1 MISMTFSEVAKRMG
15 KLVAD
20 NSPTIMTAIGVAGT
34 LTTAY
39 LTGKATVKATRAIDD
54 VEYQQ
59 TSQGRY
65 RPDPLSGKEKLKL
78 VWKYYIPPVAT
89 GVVTVAAIIGANRIG
104 MRRAAAMAAA
114 YSIAQE
120 GWNEYREKVLERL
133 GAKKEEDVRAEVSKA
148 RVDRTYTED
157 NQIIFDDIRSVLC
170 HDSMSGRY
178 FVSDVETIRR
188 AENDINHQILKDMY
202 ASLSDLYC
210 LLDLPATSISDH
222 LGWNTDKILEI
233 RLTSGRTSEKTG
245 GRPYVS
251 LEYTALPIR
260 DFDRVW

>member
-1 MISMTFSEVAKRMG
+1 VISMTFSEVAKRVG
-15 KLVAD
+15 KMVTD

-39 LTGKATVKATRAIDD
+39 LTGKATVKATRAIDEAE
-54 VEYQQ
+54 VY
-59 TSQGRY
+59 SKHAI
-65 RPDPLSGKEKLKL
+65 SGKEKLKL

-120 GWNEYREKVLERL
+120 GWNEYRDKVLEKL
-133 GAKKEEDVRAEVSKA
+133 GAKKEEDVRAAVAQA

-210 LLDLPATSISDH
+210 LLELPATSISDH
-222 LGWNTDKILEI
+222 LGWNTDKMLEI
-233 RLTSGRTSEKTG
+233 RLTSGRTTEKTG

>member
-1 MISMTFSEVAKRMG
+1 MTFSEVAKRVG
-15 KLVAD
+15 KMVTD

-39 LTGKATVKATRAIDD
+39 LTGKATVKAVDTIRGEEEALLL
-54 VEYQQ
+54 
-59 TSQGRY
+59 G
-65 RPDPLSGKEKLKL
+65 PLTPMRTKHKFKL

-120 GWNEYREKVLERL
+120 GWNEYREKVLEKL
-133 GAKKEEDVRAEVSKA
+133 GAKKEEDVRAAVSQA

-222 LGWNTDKILEI
+222 LGWNTDKMLEI

>member
-1 MISMTFSEVAKRMG
+1 MTFSEVAKRVG
-15 KLVAD
+15 KMVTD

-39 LTGKATVKATRAIDD
+39 LTGKATVKATRAIDEAE
-54 VEYQQ
+54 VY
-59 TSQGRY
+59 SKHAI
-65 RPDPLSGKEKLKL
+65 SGKEKFKA

-120 GWNEYREKVLERL
+120 GWNEYRDKVLEKL
-133 GAKKEEDVRAEVSKA
+133 GAKKEEDVRAAVTQA

-222 LGWNTDKILEI
+222 LGWNTDKMLEI
-233 RLTSGRTSEKTG
+233 RLTSGRTTEKTG